1 MIISSED
8 IQKAKDKLSD
18 NMFEIMM
25 SELGIE
31 EYDDRNKKCC
41 CPFHDEDTPSF
52 IYNSRTGSAH
62 CFGACG
68 RNYDLIDIYLSKG
81 MTYIEAIRR
90 LFELADI
97 PYAFGEYGVQT
108 KPKYRYPK
116 EVVCNDK
123 SMVYKYLDARKIS
136 KETVDYLDIRQDK
149 KGNCVFNYYD
159 LNDTLTMVKYRPSH
173 KVVKPEIKNWCQPD
187 ADTAP
192 LLFNMNRINTAQPL
206 LICSGELDC
215 AAAIESGWL
224 NAVSIPLGDQNTK
237 WVEENFE
244 WLELFNEII
253 VCPDN
258 DKSGYKYC
266 SEIVPRLGAWRC
278 KIARV
283 PSDCKDVNE
292 ALFRYGKDCVLD
304 LIIHAEDSPVPSVCD
319 LSEVKAI
326 DFCDMDGIKT
336 GIKAIDK
343 ELIKLPYGTLT
354 VLSGMPGVG
363 KSSILSQIICNTL
376 EDGKDTWMFSGEL
389 SNPITKS
396 WLSYVMAGRRN
407 IEEIENEGDTYYR
420 VKPDALS
427 QINDF
432 YKGRWFVYKDD
443 WDNNIDILIDSM
455 TDSIRK
461 YGVKLLVLDNM
472 MTIVDDTNESELRE
486 QTAIVKKLISIA
498 RKYNVAI
505 ILVCHPRKLSQTS
518 TVGIFDIAGSSN
530 IINLA
535 HRTLGLRRVTE
546 DERDGT
552 DKTSNLKESLK
563 KYDVIVNIIKDR
575 MRGRSNISHGMY
587 YDNISRRFYS
597 TQEEFDKNYSW
608 DTKKYDKPNISEK
621 LLLESSEDEVF
632 GRV

>member
-1 MIISSED
+1 
-8 IQKAKDKLSD
+8 
-18 NMFEIMM
+18 M
-25 SELGIE
+25 SELGVTD
-31 EYDDRNKKCC
+31 YDEKNKKCC
-41 CPFHDEDTPSF
+41 CPFHKEDTPSF
-52 IYNSRTGSAH
+52 IYNVRTGSAH

-68 RNYDLIDIYLSKG
+68 RNYDLIDVYLSKG
-81 MTYIEAIRR
+81 MTYIEAVKR

-97 PYAFGEYGVQT
+97 QYAFGEYGVQT
-108 KPKYRYPK
+108 KAKYRYPK
-116 EVVCNDK
+116 EVVCSDK
-123 SMVYKYLDARKIS
+123 SSVYKYLNTRKIS
-136 KETVDYLDIRQDK
+136 KETADYLDIRQDE

-173 KVVKPEIKNWCQPD
+173 KVVKPEIKNWCQPN

-237 WVEENFE
+237 WVEENFD
-244 WLELFNEII
+244 WLEMFNEII

-283 PSDCKDVNE
+283 PTECKDINE
-292 ALFRYGKDCVLD
+292 ALYKFGKECVLD
-304 LIIHAEDSPVPSVCD
+304 FIVHAEDSPVPSVND

-326 DFCDMDGIKT
+326 DFCDMDGVKT

-363 KSSILSQIICNTL
+363 KSSILSQIICNAL
-376 EDGKDTWMFSGEL
+376 EEGKDTWMFSGEL

-407 IEEIENEGDTYYR
+407 IEEVENDGDKYYR
-420 VKPDALS
+420 VKSDALAE
-427 QINDF
+427 INNF

-443 WDNNIDILIDSM
+443 WDNNIDVLIDSM

-546 DERDGT
+546 DERDGI
-552 DKTSNLKESLK
+552 DKTSNLRDNLK

-597 TQEEFDKNYSW
+597 TQEEFDKSYSW
-608 DTKKYDKPNISEK
+608 DRKVYDTPLISEK
-621 LLLESSEDEVF
+621 LLAEPDESEIF
-632 GRV
+632 GRT